1 MTISEKDLDSGD
13 NASTGMGVSAQMDKE
28 SERRVLSKF
37 DWFVMPQMSIL
48 VLFAYLDRTNIGNA
62 RVFGFEEST
71 DMSGTDFNN
80 ISMFFYITYI
90 IFETPW
96 VMAVR
101 RFGPGRV
108 LAVAIVCWS
117 AVTLGTGFVHNYRQV
132 VACRVLLGAFEA
144 GLFPAL
150 TFVISGIYPAA
161 SQGKRIAVLYIS
173 IALSGALGGLIAY
186 GIQSMGAQRG
196 LAAWRWLFIM
206 EGAVSFAM
214 GALCWVSLPGTP
226 ETAWFLDEAE
236 RNTMALLKARDHPY
250 EGATDNF
257 SWKQVGLAVSDP
269 LVWLASIALFCSSI
283 AMFGFS
289 TFLPTLLKGMQYTSL
304 QANYLSIPV
313 YVLASIGTGLTTYI
327 SDRIGRR
334 AICLIHSPILVMIG
348 YAVGIGS
355 SNKSAG
361 YFGMFIVGAGV
372 YSYNTVL
379 LTWVSNNIHPDYKRS
394 VAIAMVVSI
403 GNAAG
408 LAASQIYPIGD
419 APRYLVGN
427 SVSLGFESL
436 ALACVALIYMLLRYR
451 TGQKKKLMSQGIESN
466 GREGDQSL
474 DFDYVIRHTAAGS
487 RRYRSKAQRPCDLCR
502 ARKALS
508 GTRSRPMRSSPSS
521 HSADGADSFAG
532 QEPYTASVS
541 QRTHSLMDSTPSF
554 EQSIGGMMP
563 TQWSLDL
570 EQLGQTETFMQD
582 IPSFWSLSYNDASV
596 ADVADI
602 VEPGIGNE
610 VPSRPQTQTT
620 LNRHHRSTSF
630 IGYSNESDPFLL
642 EHYPYSASDELDF
655 FMVTYRR
662 PSLQGVSVGH
672 PPIHFLQSKPQAALQ
687 NQEAM
692 GACLA
697 LKNERDVLN
706 DLVSVEMGVAL
717 LRLYLR
723 FIFQNLPIVS
733 VAKLQED
740 EEEFIRSTSPGVLA
754 GMFALALPFTSWD
767 EQLCLDSA
775 YSKPDTG
782 KLWQISYCC
791 LQKELHFPSLST
803 IQTCLLLLNTTTF
816 DPVAVETPFAWSL
829 ACSVLAIAQSL
840 GLHLEP
846 GRWKIPEDEIRLR
859 RRLWSAVVVEHSWRA
874 VTHGR
879 STMLRDD
886 DCNVAPISYADF
898 AGTDNPSNAADYFIS
913 FCLLTNLVNE
923 ICRNFFTLRAVSR
936 IQNLTDILDRA
947 KPLQRS
953 LYTWLE
959 SLPQSLRLD
968 QVPDTTEEI
977 PDSRASLHIAY
988 FTAHVLLYRA
998 LLRPIVG
1005 QNFVVNDETAH
1016 QVLQEARD
1024 FMGTLIGVYKK
1035 DKQPV
1040 KQGHNL
1046 RQDIIMEQV
1055 LAAVSSR
1062 LVPPPA

>member
-1 MTISEKDLDSGD
+1 MTISEKDLDAGD
-13 NASTGMGVSAQMDKE
+13 NASTGMGVSAQIDKE

-71 DMSGTDFNN
+71 GMSGTDFNN

-108 LAVAIVCWS
+108 LAVAIICWS
-117 AVTLGTGFVHNYRQV
+117 AVTLGTGFAHNYRQV

-186 GIQSMGAQRG
+186 GIQSMGEQRG
-196 LAAWRWLFIM
+196 LAAWRWLFII
-206 EGAVSFAM
+206 EGAVSFAI

-236 RNTMALLKARDHPY
+236 RHTMALLKARDHPY
-250 EGATDNF
+250 EEATDKF

-379 LTWVSNNIHPDYKRS
+379 LTQRS

-466 GREGDQSL
+466 GKEGDQSL
-474 DFDYVIRHTAAGS
+474 DFDYV
-487 RRYRSKAQRPCDLCR
+487 
-502 ARKALS
+502 
-508 GTRSRPMRSSPSS
+508 M
-521 HSADGADSFAG
+521 
-532 QEPYTASVS
+532 
-541 QRTHSLMDSTPSF
+541 
-554 EQSIGGMMP
+554 
-563 TQWSLDL
+563 
-570 EQLGQTETFMQD
+570 
-582 IPSFWSLSYNDASV
+582 
-596 ADVADI
+596 
-602 VEPGIGNE
+602 
-610 VPSRPQTQTT
+610 
-620 LNRHHRSTSF
+620 
-630 IGYSNESDPFLL
+630 
-642 EHYPYSASDELDF
+642 
-655 FMVTYRR
+655 
-662 PSLQGVSVGH
+662 
-672 PPIHFLQSKPQAALQ
+672 
-687 NQEAM
+687 
-692 GACLA
+692 
-697 LKNERDVLN
+697 
-706 DLVSVEMGVAL
+706 
-717 LRLYLR
+717 
-723 FIFQNLPIVS
+723 
-733 VAKLQED
+733 
-740 EEEFIRSTSPGVLA
+740 
-754 GMFALALPFTSWD
+754 
-767 EQLCLDSA
+767 
-775 YSKPDTG
+775 
-782 KLWQISYCC
+782 
-791 LQKELHFPSLST
+791 
-803 IQTCLLLLNTTTF
+803 
-816 DPVAVETPFAWSL
+816 
-829 ACSVLAIAQSL
+829 
-840 GLHLEP
+840 
-846 GRWKIPEDEIRLR
+846 
-859 RRLWSAVVVEHSWRA
+859 
-874 VTHGR
+874 
-879 STMLRDD
+879 
-886 DCNVAPISYADF
+886 
-898 AGTDNPSNAADYFIS
+898 
-913 FCLLTNLVNE
+913 
-923 ICRNFFTLRAVSR
+923 
-936 IQNLTDILDRA
+936 
-947 KPLQRS
+947 
-953 LYTWLE
+953 
-959 SLPQSLRLD
+959 
-968 QVPDTTEEI
+968 
-977 PDSRASLHIAY
+977 
-988 FTAHVLLYRA
+988 
-998 LLRPIVG
+998 
-1005 QNFVVNDETAH
+1005 
-1016 QVLQEARD
+1016 
-1024 FMGTLIGVYKK
+1024 
-1035 DKQPV
+1035 
-1040 KQGHNL
+1040 
-1046 RQDIIMEQV
+1046 
-1055 LAAVSSR
+1055 
-1062 LVPPPA
+1062 

>member
-1 MTISEKDLDSGD
+1 MAICEKDLDSGD
-13 NASTGMGVSAQMDKE
+13 NASTAMGVSAQIDKE
-28 SERRVLSKF
+28 AERRVLSKF

-71 DMSGTDFNN
+71 GMSGTDFNN

-108 LAVAIVCWS
+108 LAVAIICWS
-117 AVTLGTGFVHNYRQV
+117 AVTLGTGFARGYGHV

-150 TFVISGIYPAA
+150 TSVVSDIYPAA
-161 SQGKRIAVLYIS
+161 KQGKRIAVLYIS
-173 IALSGALGGLIAY
+173 IALSGALGGLVAY
-186 GIQSMGAQRG
+186 GIQSMGEQRG
-196 LAAWRWLFIM
+196 LAAWRWLFII
-206 EGAVSFAM
+206 EGAVSLAV

-226 ETAWFLDEAE
+226 ETAWFLDGAE
-236 RNTMALLKARDHPY
+236 RSTMALLKARDHPY
-250 EGATDNF
+250 EVTDKF

-289 TFLPTLLKGMQYTSL
+289 TFLPTLLKGMH
-304 QANYLSIPV
+304 IPV

-334 AICLIHSPILVMIG
+334 ATCLIHSPILVMIG

-427 SVSLGFESL
+427 SLSLGFESL

-451 TGQKKKLMSQGIESN
+451 TGQKKKLIGQGIESN
-466 GREGDQSL
+466 
-474 DFDYVIRHTAAGS
+474 A
-487 RRYRSKAQRPCDLCR
+487 
-502 ARKALS
+502 

-521 HSADGADSFAG
+521 HSADGADGFAG
-532 QEPYTASVS
+532 PGHYTASVS
-541 QRTHSLMDSTPSF
+541 QRTHSLMDSAPSF
-554 EQSIGGMMP
+554 EQSVGDMMP
-563 TQWSLDL
+563 AQWSPDL
-570 EQLGQTETFMQD
+570 EQLGQTGTFMQD
-582 IPSFWSLSYNDASV
+582 IPSFWSLPYEDASV
-596 ADVADI
+596 ADAADI
-602 VEPGIGNE
+602 VEPSIGNE

-620 LNRHHRSTSF
+620 LNREDRSTSF

-642 EHYPYSASDELDF
+642 EHYPYGASDELDF

-662 PSLQGVSVGH
+662 PSLQGVSAGH
-672 PPIHFLQSKPQAALQ
+672 PPVHFLQSKPQAALQ

-692 GACLA
+692 GNCLA
-697 LKNERDVLN
+697 LENERDVLN

-717 LRLYLR
+717 LRLYAHLLFVTVTALTFCSYLQ

-733 VAKLQED
+733 VAKLED
-740 EEEFIRSTSPGVLA
+740 EQEFIRSTSPGVLA

-775 YSKPDTG
+775 YSKPDAS
-782 KLWQISYCC
+782 KLWQISYSC
-791 LQKELHFPSLST
+791 LQKELHFPSPST
-803 IQTCLLLLNTTTF
+803 IQMCLLLLNTTTF

-840 GLHLEP
+840 GLHVEP
-846 GRWKIPEDEIRLR
+846 SRWKIPQDEIRLR
-859 RRLWSAVVVEHSWRA
+859 RRLWWAVVVEHSWRA

-879 STMLRDD
+879 STMLRED

-898 AGTDNPSNAADYFIS
+898 AGSDNPFNAADYFIS

-923 ICRNFFTLRAVSR
+923 ICRSFFTLRAVSR
-936 IQNLTDILDRA
+936 VQNLTDILDRA

-953 LYTWLE
+953 LFIWLE

-1005 QNFVVNDETAH
+1005 QNLVNDETAH

-1024 FMGTLIGVYKK
+1024 FMRTLTT
-1035 DKQPV
+1035 V
-1040 KQGHNL
+1040 KQSAHLIPGDKELFATWRNVL
-1046 RQDIIMEQV
+1046 RARV
-1055 LAAVSSR
+1055 GSWPLLRFAVVKVDAVFWKKMDHTSR
-1062 LVPPPA
+1062 K